1 MNKTDVV
8 QILERRTTKFAILSV
23 AFVGLMVFLVPMLI
37 EEVDA
42 RINAKATSLVGPF
55 SNVKVELSK
64 GSFWRSPSQPI
75 PNVVTW
81 ETWGGKPWSPIGG
94 GSEIGIFTAK
104 VGQPGLPEV
113 RVHFANPSS
122 GPNSCSVSD
131 HLAPYKTTCHITSGL
146 SASLTITVTPR
157 VQENNNGHCDILSK
171 FGGIDQ
177 SKAIREK
184 LHC

>member
-1 MNKTDVV
+1 MNKTDIVE
-8 QILERRTTKFAILSV
+8 ILKRRTTKLAIFSV
-23 AFVGLMVFLVPMLI
+23 AFVGMMVFLVPMLI
-37 EEVDA
+37 DEADA
-42 RINAKATSLVGPF
+42 RINAKATSFMGPF
-55 SNVKVELSK
+55 SDVKVELSK

-104 VGQPGLPEV
+104 VGQQGLDTV
-113 RVHFANPSS
+113 RVQFANPSS
-122 GPNSCSVSD
+122 GPNTCSAD
-131 HLAPYKTTCHITSGL
+131 GHLFYSVTCHITSGL

-157 VQENNNGHCDILSK
+157 VQENNNGHCDILNK
-171 FGGIDQ
+171 FGGIEQ
-177 SKAIREK
+177 SNVIREK